1 MKDIRFDLM
10 RIEIHD
16 SKGGKSRLV
25 PLPVQAVEPL
35 RRLVKSRRVLHE
47 KDLERGEAS
56 VWLPHALSR
65 KFPSAHREFKW
76 QFLFASAKYA
86 RDPRSGKSHRHHL
99 HWSTFAEH
107 VRLAVRA
114 AGTQTH
120 VTAHTFRHSFATHLL
135 AAGTDIRTIQ
145 ELLGHSDI
153 ATTMIYTHVLSRKD
167 IKVVS
172 PLDRLNSAH
181 GPANPH
187 IAERSTETDFG
198 TPSGPA
204 TPSPS
209 GSPTPMRASG
219 DEPVNSGAT
228 MTHATSSPHLSSL
241 ADKVCQPGGIGEL
254 TRDHHEPPTAKTGHD
269 RGGLRLAVKRLIAG
283 AMGSLRKIRSRPAT
297 ASDGLTPG
305 IGMMR

>member
-1 MKDIRFDLM
+1 MQ
-10 RIEIHD
+10 IEIHD

-25 PLPVQAVEPL
+25 PLPAQTVEPL
-35 RRLVKSRRVLHE
+35 RRLLKSRRVLHE

-107 VRLAVRA
+107 LRLAVRA

-187 IAERSTETDFG
+187 IAERSTETDFC
-198 TPSGPA
+198 

-209 GSPTPMRASG
+209 PSTSWAGSGSPIPIPIQASG
-219 DEPVNSGAT
+219 DESVRSVAARSHP
-228 MTHATSSPHLSSL
+228 TSSLNVGSL
-241 ADKVCQPGGIGEL
+241 ADKACQPGGIGEL
-254 TRDHHEPPTAKTGHD
+254 TRDNHEPPTAGAGRD

-283 AMGSLRKIRSRPAT
+283 AMGSFRKFRSRPAT
-297 ASDGLTPG
+297 ASDGLMPG